1 MCVYHGQLAELCVV
15 HRRSSP
21 PCLPPSPAW
30 TGQRVPE
37 VHLQQLE
44 DHPTGRL
51 HGPAH
56 QETTDWCCLQPARCN
71 SRNPADCYIWNQVA
85 THVPQH
91 FKLRMHLLDTGCVC
105 VCASRWH
112 GVTWWDWWWWWLPV
126 LVAKPQTTTENKKKQ
141 NQQIKVGLLLREFYL
156 WSTWEKAR

>member
-105 VCASRWH
+105 ACVR
-112 GVTWWDWWWWWLPV
+112 VRITLTWSHLMR
-126 LVAKPQTTTENKKKQ
+126 LMMMMTSCTGSKTTNNNREQKKNKINKSK
-141 NQQIKVGLLLREFYL
+141 
-156 WSTWEKAR
+156 